1 MSSTLNERIISL
13 IAQLALATDGAGA
26 GVFLAYFTVQIWRN
40 YRYTSSALERI
51 HQAKSITISDL
62 RSLLIDDNNSSQTQ
76 SSSEKQLVI
85 IRGLVE
91 AKSVVDGN
99 WKNLIPSS
107 SSSNSSSISSS
118 IGKSGGLL
126 LSNQSGAKGVVLQNT
141 QTYVYNDYKG
151 LLGYA
156 VDLRTLLGKPSK
168 GPNALSIRTIPFVLV
183 QNGDSQSLDSKDYV
197 VVNLE
202 GSMHPLPL
210 TTCYHHLQPIPT
222 TPYTL
227 IQAIVGHAYPVGL
240 LDEEKILPLGKE
252 ITAVG
257 HCTLQDGNPQ
267 IISCKKVPYFLSD
280 MTKDQMIVDL
290 VSKKKIL
297 FWAGIV
303 LGSVSLGVL
312 GYALTRNWQRLKEWR
327 QRRQIQQS
335 REEEIA
341 NLDATPEDTRADEE
355 TEDIPEGQ
363 LCVICLMRR
372 KRAAFVPCGHFVCC
386 YRCALSVER
395 DSAPK
400 CPLCRQDIRTSVRIY
415 DS

>member
-1 MSSTLNERIISL
+1 MSSTINDRLVSL
-13 IAQLALATDGAGA
+13 LTQLALATDGLGA
-26 GVFLAYFTVQIWRN
+26 GVVLAFFTIQAWKN
-40 YRYTSSALERI
+40 FRYTSSALERI
-51 HQAKSITISDL
+51 RHAKSVTISDL
-62 RSLLIDDNNSSQTQ
+62 RSLLIDDNSSQTQ
-76 SSSEKQLVI
+76 SDKQFVI

-91 AKSVVDGN
+91 AKSVVDGS
-99 WKNLIPSS
+99 WKNLMPSS
-107 SSSNSSSISSS
+107 SSSSS
-118 IGKSGGLL
+118 IGNSGGLL
-126 LSNQSGAKGVVLQNT
+126 VSHQSGAKGVVLQNT
-141 QTYVYNDYKG
+141 QTCVYNDIKG
-151 LLGYA
+151 LFGYA
-156 VDLRTLLGKPSK
+156 FDFRSLFGNPLRGQKTLS
-168 GPNALSIRTIPFVLV
+168 LSTIPFVLV
-183 QNGDSQSLDSKDYV
+183 QNGDSKSPDSTDYV
-197 VVNLE
+197 FVNLE
-202 GSMHPLPL
+202 GSLHPLPL

-227 IQAIVGHAYPVGL
+227 IQAIAGYTYPVGL

-267 IISCKKVPYFLSD
+267 INACKKIPYFLSD
-280 MTKDQMIVDL
+280 MTKDQMIVHL
-290 VSKKKIL
+290 VSRKKIL
-297 FWAGIV
+297 FWVGIV

-312 GYALTRNWQRLKEWR
+312 GYSLTRSWQRLKEWR
-327 QRRQIQQS
+327 HRRQIQHS

-341 NLDATPEDTRADEE
+341 NLDATTEDNRADEE

-363 LCVICLMRR
+363 LCIICLMRR

-400 CPLCRQDIRTSVRIY
+400 CPLCRQNIRTSVRIY